1 MEKPEV
7 LTKPRLKTSYEM
19 SFNVLGMGVKMSV
32 ALRLF
37 LLNYHCC
44 NVFKKVIIFHIE
56 KQCYQAS

>member
-7 LTKPRLKTSYEM
+7 LTKPRLKTSYEK

-37 LLNYHCC
+37 LLNYDCC
-44 NVFKKVIIFHIE
+44 NVLKKVIIIHIE
-56 KQCYQAS
+56 IWAQWLR